1 MSRYTLGVDTSNYAT
16 SLAVFDT
23 AGEVVCAKKRFLPVK
38 PGQLGLRQSDALFH
52 HTTALP
58 EMLHELAQEFDLT
71 RIDAVGVSQ
80 KPRPA
85 EGSYMPCFLAGVNAA
100 TAFAAARSIPLIY
113 TTHQQ
118 GHAAA
123 ALFAARG
130 ADLFTQKVLLFH
142 ISGGTTDLLLCDEV
156 RTITQLGTSTDLYA
170 GQAVDRVGVKLGFGF
185 PAGVEVSRLAAEC
198 DETIKPRS
206 SVRGMECSLS
216 GLENQCNALLTA
228 GKSPAYVCKY
238 CLLCVAD
245 TVVKMTKAAQKEYP
259 GLAVVC
265 AGGVMSSDII
275 RSWVQQRLP
284 QVYFVPGQYSSD
296 NAIGVSI
303 LAAQGA
309 GLWLK

>member
-1 MSRYTLGVDTSNYAT
+1 M
-16 SLAVFDT
+16 
-23 AGEVVCAKKRFLPVK
+23 
-38 PGQLGLRQSDALFH
+38 
-52 HTTALP
+52 
-58 EMLHELAQEFDLT
+58 
-71 RIDAVGVSQ
+71 
-80 KPRPA
+80 
-85 EGSYMPCFLAGVNAA
+85 
-100 TAFAAARSIPLIY
+100 
-113 TTHQQ
+113 
-118 GHAAA
+118 
-123 ALFAARG
+123 
-130 ADLFTQKVLLFH
+130 
-142 ISGGTTDLLLCDEV
+142 
-156 RTITQLGTSTDLYA
+156 
-170 GQAVDRVGVKLGFGF
+170 DRVGVKLGFGF

-259 GLAVVC
+259 GFAVVC

-303 LAAQGA
+303 LAAREA

>member
-1 MSRYTLGVDTSNYAT
+1 MSCYTIGFDTSNYAT

-52 HTTALP
+52 HTVALP
-58 EMLHELAQEFDLT
+58 ELLDELAQEVDLT
-71 RIDAVGVSQ
+71 KVAAVGVSQ

-85 EGSYMPCFLAGVNAA
+85 QGSYMPCFLAGVNAA
-100 TAFAAARSIPLIY
+100 TAFARAKELPLVY

-123 ALFAARG
+123 ALYAAKG
-130 ADLFTQKVLLFH
+130 EQLFRQKVLMFH

-156 RTITQLGTSTDLYA
+156 RQITTLGTSSDLYA
-170 GQAVDRVGVKLGFGF
+170 GQAVDRVGVKLGFAF
-185 PAGVEVSRLAAEC
+185 PAGAEVSRMAAQCTE
-198 DETIKPRS
+198 EIRPKS

-216 GLENQCNALLTA
+216 GLENQCNALLAA
-228 GKSPAYVCKY
+228 GKTPEYVCKY

-259 GLAVVC
+259 GLEVVC
-265 AGGVMSSDII
+265 AGGVMSSDLI

-284 QVYFVPGQYSSD
+284 KVHFVPGQYSSD

-303 LAAQGA
+303 LAAREA
-309 GLWLK
+309 GLWLR